1 MKSNDEWVNLVKGI
15 PRAEMA
21 RRGITYDQLAA
32 KLAELGVQTMRRA
45 ALRQELYSG
54 NRETFRRAF
63 LSRDSILWWV
73 VTTHRQRQ
81 RQYPALF
88 ARPEFRHLDVLEL
101 ETPWQATRFLRH
113 RHDAPAERGET

>member
-1 MKSNDEWVNLVKGI
+1 
-15 PRAEMA
+15 MA

-81 RQYPALF
+81 RHYPALF